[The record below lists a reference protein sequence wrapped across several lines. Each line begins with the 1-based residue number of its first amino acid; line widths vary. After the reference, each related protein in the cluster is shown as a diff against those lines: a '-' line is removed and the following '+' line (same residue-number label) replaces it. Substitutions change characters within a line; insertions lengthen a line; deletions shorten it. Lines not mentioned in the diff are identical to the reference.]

1 MKASITF
8 TKKNATEHG
17 KRLMALAVY
26 RRGKSFIGAAVLLN
40 DSRALTGTLC
50 CTFFA
55 RPSR

>member
-1 MKASITF
+1 
-8 TKKNATEHG
+8 
-17 KRLMALAVY
+17 MALAVY